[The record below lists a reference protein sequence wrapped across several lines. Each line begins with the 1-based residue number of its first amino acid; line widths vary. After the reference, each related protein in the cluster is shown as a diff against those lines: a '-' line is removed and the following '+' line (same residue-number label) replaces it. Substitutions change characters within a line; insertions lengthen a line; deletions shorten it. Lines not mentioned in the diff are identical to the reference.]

1 MSNAAE
7 QDPGPRHL
15 EQAPPGS
22 VVVGVQGSDR
32 DAPVLAYAL
41 AEAQRLGTGVHL
53 VRVAE
58 VETSALNPEAPIP
71 MSWFAESGEGFDAQL
86 DGAVDVA
93 RRAGVPVTSTLVG
106 GSPTRELLAAAG
118 EAAAIVVG
126 SARDRDKQRSYA
138 GTSALSIVAHAHCPV
153 VVVIPPAEGA
163 SGIVVGVD
171 GSKHSAAAL
180 DYALDSARRR
190 GTAVTVMTT
199 WYLEVVDGVVAT
211 TPGSDAYQEVERRYQ
226 GLVEGMLGPRRA
238 AYPDV
243 DIRIAIRR
251 GPAAA
256 TLAEAA
262 ADAELL
268 VLGSRGRGGL
278 AGTLLG
284 SVTRKVLESATC
296 PVALL
301 HA

>member
-1 MSNAAE
+1 MSSAAE
-7 QDPGPRHL
+7 NNQTPRHD
-15 EQAPPGS
+15 EQAPRG
-22 VVVGVQGSDR
+22 VVGVQGSDR
-32 DAPVLAYAL
+32 DALVIGYAT

-58 VETSALNPEAPIP
+58 VETSTLNPEAPIP
-71 MSWFAESGEGFDAQL
+71 MSWLAELGERLDTQL
-86 DGAVDVA
+86 DKAVDFA
-93 RRAGVPVTSTLVG
+93 RRTGIPVSAALVG
-106 GSPTRELLAAAG
+106 GSPTRELLAAATD
-118 EAAAIVVG
+118 AACIVVG
-126 SARDRDKQRSYA
+126 SARSTGRERSYA

-153 VVVIPPAEGA
+153 VVVMPHADYA
-163 SGIVVGVD
+163 SGIIVGVD

-180 DYALDSARRR
+180 DYALDAARRR
-190 GTAVTVMTT
+190 GTSLTVMST

-211 TPGSDAYQEVERRYQ
+211 TPGSEAYQEVEARYQ
-226 GLVEGMLGPRRA
+226 RLVDKMLEPRRA
-238 AYPDV
+238 AYQDV
-243 DIRIAIRR
+243 EVRVDIRR

-256 TLAEAA
+256 TLVEAA
-262 ADAELL
+262 AAAELL